1 MDILDF
7 PALRQRRHRAIGAT
21 SAAVVATAIAG
32 SLATDTSSPWYRSL
46 TKPAIQ
52 PPAWVF
58 PVAWTGLYAS
68 IAAIAGR
75 SLADLQERGDT
86 AEYQELRN
94 ALAANLALNA
104 GWSALFF
111 KGHQPGPA
119 TLETGM
125 LAISS
130 ADLAR
135 RNIAV
140 NKRRGAF
147 LLPYAAWTAFATVLT
162 GTIWYQ
168 NR

>member
-1 MDILDF
+1 
-7 PALRQRRHRAIGAT
+7 
-21 SAAVVATAIAG
+21 
-32 SLATDTSSPWYRSL
+32 
-46 TKPAIQ
+46 
-52 PPAWVF
+52 
-58 PVAWTGLYAS
+58 
-68 IAAIAGR
+68 
-75 SLADLQERGDT
+75 
-86 AEYQELRN
+86 
-94 ALAANLALNA
+94 
-104 GWSALFF
+104 
-111 KGHQPGPA
+111 
-119 TLETGM
+119 M

>member
-1 MDILDF
+1 MAV
-7 PALRQRRHRAIGAT
+7 ALALGHDLPQDV
-21 SAAVVATAIAG
+21 AAEAAG
-32 SLATDTSSPWYRSL
+32 
-46 TKPAIQ
+46 
-52 PPAWVF
+52 
-58 PVAWTGLYAS
+58 
-68 IAAIAGR
+68 
-75 SLADLQERGDT
+75 
-86 AEYQELRN
+86 ELRN

-119 TLETGM
+119 TLEAGV

-162 GTIWYQ
+162 GTIWHQ